1 MSASRRR
8 VAVAA
13 LVALSVVAA
22 AVGGGVHLGRLLDA
36 RGAGT
41 AWSVLAGFASPDLS
55 AETLSRIARL
65 SLESLFIGLL
75 GTALA
80 ALGGITLAL
89 LSARVPQLP
98 DPPGRSV
105 ALRLAGES
113 IRLCIRFA
121 LGVGRSIPDIVWA
134 FLFVRLLGLGP
145 GPGVLAIAVSTGG
158 IMGKLFAELA
168 EAVDPGPV
176 HALRRAGAGRF
187 AVLLHGVLPQV
198 GRQFVA
204 YGLYRLECSIRSAS
218 ILGIVGAGGLG
229 AEIELSIRYF
239 QFDKLAVALLA
250 VLAFVIALEAVSALL
265 RRRRIRWTLATVAL
279 GSLAAAAYLDIPWS
293 QLWRSSAPPLVLT
306 GGLHEVMETARRA
319 LPLLGQTVAMA
330 WCATIAAAAVAFV
343 MAPLASREVA
353 VRSFLVNPPRPGGI
367 AGAARRLSFAAARTA
382 LQICRAM
389 PELTLAL
396 LFVLW
401 VGPGPTAGVLAMA
414 VHTAGAL
421 GRLYSD
427 IYEEVERGPV
437 AALESSGAS
446 RLAVWIHGVLP
457 QVSPRVLAFTLYRFE
472 VNVRMTAIVGF
483 AGAGGIGDA
492 IHTAISL
499 FHVADLAVLL
509 GVMVVAVTALDW
521 AGDRARHRI
530 LMGRFGVT
538 REHRGRRRPTRLSGY
553 RVNPL
558 DRRNGQRNGDDHAEE
573 RSHADGR
580 GDPGQRDAVVRLL
593 GAGED

>member
-1 MSASRRR
+1 MRAPMRR

-13 LVALSVVAA
+13 LVALSVVVA
-22 AVGGGVHLGRLLDA
+22 AVAAGVHLERLFDA
-36 RGAGT
+36 RGADT
-41 AWSVLAGFASPDLS
+41 AWSVLAGFGSPDLS
-55 AETLSRIARL
+55 AETLWRIARL
-65 SLESLFIGLL
+65 SLESLCIGLL

-80 ALGGITLAL
+80 ALGGTTFAL

-98 DPPGRSV
+98 DPPGGST
-105 ALRLAGES
+105 ALRLAGEAS
-113 IRLCIRFA
+113 RLCIRFV

-145 GPGVLAIAVSTGG
+145 GPAVLAIAVSTGG
-158 IMGKLFAELA
+158 IIGKLFAELA

-176 HALRRAGAGRF
+176 HALRRAGAGRL
-187 AVLLHGVLPQV
+187 AVLVHGVLPQV
-198 GRQFVA
+198 QRQFVA

-229 AEIELSIRYF
+229 SEIELSIRYY
-239 QFDKLAVALLA
+239 QFDKLATALLA
-250 VLAFVIALEAVSALL
+250 VLAFVIALEAVSAFL
-265 RRRRIRWTLATVAL
+265 RRHRIRWTLASVVL
-279 GSLAAAAYLDIPWS
+279 GSLAAAAYLDIPWA
-293 QLWRSSAPPLVLT
+293 QLWRSSAPPVAVVF
-306 GGLHEVMETARRA
+306 GIRDMMETAGRA
-319 LPLLGQTVAMA
+319 LPLLWQTLAMA
-330 WCATIAAAAVAFV
+330 WCATMAAAVIAFLL
-343 MAPLASREVA
+343 APLASREVA
-353 VRSFLVNPPRPGGI
+353 VRSFLVDPPRPLGI
-367 AGAARRLSFAAARTA
+367 GGAARRLAFAAARSV

-414 VHTAGAL
+414 LHTAGAL

-437 AALESSGAS
+437 AALEASGAS
-446 RLAVWIHGVLP
+446 RLALWIHGVLP
-457 QVSPRVLAFTLYRFE
+457 QVSPRILAFTLYRFE

-499 FHVADLAVLL
+499 FHLADLVVLL
-509 GVMVVAVTALDW
+509 AVMVLAVTALDW

-538 REHRGRRRPTRLSGY
+538 RERGRRRASRLSGY
-553 RVNPL
+553 RVDPP
-558 DRRNGQRNGDDHAEE
+558 DRRNGRNGDDHVQE